1 MLQGRPCYSLCM
13 NFQHDLQ
20 ALVDILKEK
29 AHDIAR
35 TEQHSPVLF
44 LVGPEKLVPIL
55 AQFGSEE
62 ERFAVLS
69 RRAAQSINA
78 CAAVFITEA
87 YLTFVRGPESK
98 RLDDEELLAYAREQK
113 LERQDTL
120 LVSVEMKGQPSVF
133 YAAKIGVPDGVGARK
148 IGEFKLMDGLGQRSG
163 RFIDLLGELEGGEV
177 V

>member
-1 MLQGRPCYSLCM
+1 M

-35 TEQHSPVLF
+35 TEQHSPMLF

-62 ERFAVLS
+62 DKERFAVLS

-87 YLTFVRGPESK
+87 YLTFVRGQESK

-148 IGEFKLMDGLGQRSG
+148 IGEFKLMDGFGRTTG
-163 RFIDLLGELEGGEV
+163 RFTDLLGELEGGEV